1 MKEIF
6 KKKIMAVI
14 GLIMLG
20 SVSVCSAEI
29 VEGMAPIVN
38 GNVEKARFEARQEAL
53 RTFVEEK
60 IGVYVQSNTVSN
72 MGTIISDRIS
82 VDSKGYVQIKNI
94 ISETNYGDVYVIKM
108 DVDANDT
115 NIELKYKGDVQKAM
129 SLADE
134 ISDSRRVADVAVIN
148 VGLDGRNVRDEE
160 ATSAM
165 KYYMG
170 NMNVVTTTNNAVED
184 YMIRMPNPT
193 LAELRRIA
201 IENRTEAN
209 SILAGRI
216 KDLSV
221 NKVRGGYVAEVQAYY
236 IFAGLNN
243 NYTNSYSEY
252 FQGAGKTYS
261 EALIRARQKAGMA
274 SAEELTKSALKVM
287 QLEHRGGVTR
297 LNTNIELYGIYDRVN
312 QSNIIKDVL
321 QNMNCR
327 IVRAGF
333 TPAGVY
339 NLRIVANGY
348 GTAGEFAMAFIE
360 RLQARG
366 LPFVEAD
373 VRGNGSPVIAFS
385 M

>member
-1 MKEIF
+1 MKDIF

-165 KYYMG
+165 KYYW
-170 NMNVVTTTNNAVED
+170 
-184 YMIRMPNPT
+184 Y
-193 LAELRRIA
+193 
-201 IENRTEAN
+201 
-209 SILAGRI
+209 
-216 KDLSV
+216 
-221 NKVRGGYVAEVQAYY
+221 
-236 IFAGLNN
+236 
-243 NYTNSYSEY
+243 
-252 FQGAGKTYS
+252 
-261 EALIRARQKAGMA
+261 
-274 SAEELTKSALKVM
+274 
-287 QLEHRGGVTR
+287 
-297 LNTNIELYGIYDRVN
+297 NI
-312 QSNIIKDVL
+312 
-321 QNMNCR
+321 
-327 IVRAGF
+327 
-333 TPAGVY
+333 
-339 NLRIVANGY
+339 
-348 GTAGEFAMAFIE
+348 
-360 RLQARG
+360 
-366 LPFVEAD
+366 
-373 VRGNGSPVIAFS
+373 
-385 M
+385 